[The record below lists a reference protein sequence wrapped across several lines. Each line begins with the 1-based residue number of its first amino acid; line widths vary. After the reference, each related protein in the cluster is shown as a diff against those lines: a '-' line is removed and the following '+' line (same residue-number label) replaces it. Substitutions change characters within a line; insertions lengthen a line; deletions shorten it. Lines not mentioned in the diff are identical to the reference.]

1 MIKNL
6 ISVNIKMYR
15 IAVPSYQRYE
25 GLGQKT
31 LKTLERHG
39 FPIAMIDIFVANQ
52 DEYNKYKPLYPEYNI
67 IIGEKGIRQIRE
79 FIFLKHYSEG
89 DYVVSIDD
97 DIELFKMKN
106 PRSWEKSCFKNDEL
120 DLQKEIDLAFETC
133 VKSGRHL
140 WGIYPVDNHF
150 FMKNDISY
158 DYKFIIGHFFGCI
171 VKKDLCSHTA
181 EIGARD
187 DYERSIKHY
196 LADGGVVRLNYICAK
211 TKYIAEGGIGI
222 DRKAEETLKLLVDTY
237 PGLVSIKKKKDGPN
251 PLLKDKR
258 VICLITDE

>member
-1 MIKNL
+1 
-6 ISVNIKMYR
+6 MYR

-52 DEYNKYKPLYPEYNI
+52 DEYNKYKPLYPEYI
-67 IIGEKGIRQIRE
+67 
-79 FIFLKHYSEG
+79 
-89 DYVVSIDD
+89 VSIDD

-106 PRSWEKSCFKNDEL
+106 PKGWEKSCFKNDEL

-171 VKKDLCSHTA
+171 VKKELCSHTA

-237 PGLVSIKKKKDGPN
+237 PGLVTIKKKKDGPN
-251 PLLKDKR
+251 PLLTDKR
-258 VICLITDE
+258 VVCLIKDE